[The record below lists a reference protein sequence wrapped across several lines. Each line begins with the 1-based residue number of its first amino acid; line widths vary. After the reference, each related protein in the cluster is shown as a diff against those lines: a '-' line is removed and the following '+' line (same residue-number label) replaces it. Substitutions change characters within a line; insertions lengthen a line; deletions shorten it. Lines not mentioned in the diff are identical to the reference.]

1 MKKLIQLLV
10 IHCFVNFTLAAC
22 QSQLGVSG
30 KFTCRNPPN
39 SGMTMASANG
49 ITEDLFLNFTSDDQV
64 TISLARRKYN
74 GDKDVNFPDIPPK
87 EYRYTIENGKAVVFG
102 NGFGIVN
109 TDFKKSFLVKKD
121 ELIHYSGIFFKG
133 KECKKS

>member
-1 MKKLIQLLV
+1 MKKPIQLLV
-10 IHCFVNFTLAAC
+10 IPCFASFTVVAC

-30 KFTCRNPPN
+30 KYICRNPPN

-64 TISLARRKYN
+64 TISLNRRKYS
-74 GDKDVNFPDIPPK
+74 GAKDVNFPDIPPR
-87 EYRYTIENGKAVVFG
+87 EYRYTIEDGKVVVFG

-109 TDFKKSFLVKKD
+109 TDFKEAFLVKKN

>member
-1 MKKLIQLLV
+1 MQKLVQLLV
-10 IHCFVNFTLAAC
+10 IHCFVSFTLAAC

-30 KFTCRNPPN
+30 KFTCRNPSN
-39 SGMTMASANG
+39 SGVTMASANG

-64 TISLARRKYN
+64 TISLTRRKYN
-74 GDKDVNFPDIPPK
+74 GDKDVYFPDIPAR
-87 EYRYTIENGKAVVFG
+87 EYRYTIEDGKVVVFG

-109 TDFKKSFLVKKD
+109 TDFKETFLVKKN